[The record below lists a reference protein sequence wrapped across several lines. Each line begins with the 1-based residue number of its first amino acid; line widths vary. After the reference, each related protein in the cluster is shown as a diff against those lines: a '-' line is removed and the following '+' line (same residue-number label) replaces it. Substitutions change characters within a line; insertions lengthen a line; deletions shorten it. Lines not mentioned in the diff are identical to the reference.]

1 MGNETSL
8 EIGTKAL
15 NIADVKSNI
24 LERINRHQKDIVFW
38 KKQLTYTDN
47 LTEAQ
52 SIIGN
57 IRSFQERESELE
69 LVLKYCF

>member
-15 NIADVKSNI
+15 NIADVKSSI
-24 LERINRHQKDIVFW
+24 LERIKRHQNDVVFW
-38 KKQLTYTDN
+38 KKQLASADN
-47 LTEAQ
+47 VTECE
-52 SIIGN
+52 SCISN

-69 LVLKYCF
+69 MVLKYCF

>member
-1 MGNETSL
+1 MENETSL

-24 LERINRHQKDIVFW
+24 LERIKRHQNDVMFW
-38 KKQLTYTDN
+38 KKQLASAN
-47 LTEAQ
+47 NVAECE
-52 SIIGN
+52 SCINN

-69 LVLKYCF
+69 MVLKYCF